1 MYPEDL
7 PAELEVT
14 AWSDSGVVM
23 GVRHKEYP
31 IEGIQFHPE
40 SIMTKVGKDI
50 LQNFLDMPAR
60 NCRPFRRPMMIQDA
74 IQMLVDGESL
84 TADQATAA
92 MNEIMTGEA
101 TPAQVGSFLT
111 ALRIKGETVDEI
123 AGMARVMREK
133 SLHVSV
139 EGDVVDTCGT
149 GGDGSGSFNISTTAA
164 FVVAGAGVTVAK
176 HGNRAMSGSTGSA
189 DVLEA
194 LGVKIA
200 LSPESVARC
209 LNEAGFGFMFAQGY
223 HPSMRFAAGPRREIG
238 IRTVFNILGPL
249 TNPAGADRQVIGV
262 ADPSMADRMARVLG
276 QLGSRKALVVHGSDG
291 MDEITVT
298 GPSTV
303 WQLEN
308 GEVTEFEVTPGD
320 LGVSVSPADSIR
332 ATSSEH
338 SARIARS
345 VLSGESGPARD
356 VVLLNAAAALVAA
369 DRSDSLASGV
379 EVAARSIDSGDAQAK
394 LDAVVE
400 LSQSLD

>member
-1 MYPEDL
+1 
-7 PAELEVT
+7 
-14 AWSDSGVVM
+14 
-23 GVRHKEYP
+23 
-31 IEGIQFHPE
+31 
-40 SIMTKVGKDI
+40 
-50 LQNFLDMPAR
+50 
-60 NCRPFRRPMMIQDA
+60 MIQDA

-84 TADQATAA
+84 SADQAAAA

-101 TPAQVGSFLT
+101 TPAQVGAFLT

-194 LGVKIA
+194 LGVQIA

-262 ADPSMADRMARVLG
+262 ADPSMAGRMARVLG

-291 MDEITVT
+291 MDEITIT
-298 GPSTV
+298 GPSTI

-308 GEVTEFEVTPGD
+308 GEVTEFEVTPAD
-320 LGVSVSPADSIR
+320 LGVSVSSADSIR
-332 ATSSEH
+332 ATSAEH

-345 VLSGESGPARD
+345 VLSGDSGPARD

-379 EVAARSIDSGDAQAK
+379 ELAARSIDSGDAQAK

>member
-1 MYPEDL
+1 
-7 PAELEVT
+7 
-14 AWSDSGVVM
+14 
-23 GVRHKEYP
+23 
-31 IEGIQFHPE
+31 
-40 SIMTKVGKDI
+40 
-50 LQNFLDMPAR
+50 
-60 NCRPFRRPMMIQDA
+60 MIQDA
-74 IQMLVDGESL
+74 IQLLVDGASL
-84 TADQATAA
+84 SAGQASAV
-92 MNEIMTGEA
+92 MEQIMTGEA

-111 ALRIKGETVDEI
+111 ALRVKGETVEEI
-123 AGMARVMREK
+123 SGMARVMREK

-139 EGDVVDTCGT
+139 DGPVVDTCGT

-164 FVVAGAGVTVAK
+164 FVAAGAGVAVAK

-223 HPSMRFAAGPRREIG
+223 HPSMRFVAGPRREIS

-249 TNPAGADRQVIGV
+249 TNPAGADRQVIGI

-291 MDEITVT
+291 MDEITIT

-303 WQLEN
+303 WLLEN
-308 GEVTEFEVTPGD
+308 GEVTQFEVNPGD
-320 LGVSVSPADSIR
+320 LGVPTSSADSIR
-332 ATSSEH
+332 ATSAEH
-338 SARIARS
+338 SAQIARS
-345 VLSGESGPARD
+345 VLTGESGPARD
-356 VVLLNAAAALVAA
+356 VVLLNAAAALFAA
-369 DRSDSLASGV
+369 GKAASLDIGMQL
-379 EVAARSIDSGDAQAK
+379 AARSIDSGAAQAK
-394 LDAVVE
+394 LNAVAE

>member
-1 MYPEDL
+1 
-7 PAELEVT
+7 
-14 AWSDSGVVM
+14 
-23 GVRHKEYP
+23 
-31 IEGIQFHPE
+31 
-40 SIMTKVGKDI
+40 
-50 LQNFLDMPAR
+50 
-60 NCRPFRRPMMIQDA
+60 MIQDA
-74 IQMLVDGESL
+74 IQILVDGESL
-84 TADQATAA
+84 SADQATAA

-101 TPAQVGSFLT
+101 TSAQVGSFLT

-123 AGMARVMREK
+123 TGMARVMREK

-164 FVVAGAGVTVAK
+164 FVVAGAGVAVAK

-291 MDEITVT
+291 MDEITIT

-308 GEVTEFEVTPGD
+308 GEVTEFEVTPGG
-320 LGVSVSPADSIR
+320 LGVSVSSADSIQ
-332 ATSSEH
+332 ATSAEH

-345 VLSGESGPARD
+345 VLAGESGPARD

-369 DRSDSLASGV
+369 DRSDSLAAGV
-379 EVAARSIDSGDAQAK
+379 ALAARSIDSGDARAK
-394 LDAVVE
+394 LDAVVD

>member
-1 MYPEDL
+1 
-7 PAELEVT
+7 
-14 AWSDSGVVM
+14 
-23 GVRHKEYP
+23 
-31 IEGIQFHPE
+31 
-40 SIMTKVGKDI
+40 
-50 LQNFLDMPAR
+50 
-60 NCRPFRRPMMIQDA
+60 MIQDA
-74 IQMLVDGESL
+74 IQILVDGESL
-84 TADQATAA
+84 SADQATAA

-101 TPAQVGSFLT
+101 TSAQVGSFLT

-123 AGMARVMREK
+123 TGMARVMREK

-164 FVVAGAGVTVAK
+164 FVVAGAGVAVAK

-209 LNEAGFGFMFAQGY
+209 LNEVGFGFMFAQGY

-262 ADPSMADRMARVLG
+262 ADPSMADRIAHVLG

-291 MDEITVT
+291 MDEITIT

-320 LGVSVSPADSIR
+320 LGVSVSSADSIR
-332 ATSSEH
+332 AASAEH
-338 SARIARS
+338 SAQIARS
-345 VLSGESGPARD
+345 VLAGGSGPARD

-369 DRSDSLASGV
+369 DRSDSLAAGF
-379 EVAARSIDSGDAQAK
+379 ELAARSIDSGDAQAK

>member
-1 MYPEDL
+1 
-7 PAELEVT
+7 
-14 AWSDSGVVM
+14 
-23 GVRHKEYP
+23 
-31 IEGIQFHPE
+31 
-40 SIMTKVGKDI
+40 
-50 LQNFLDMPAR
+50 
-60 NCRPFRRPMMIQDA
+60 MIQDA

-84 TADQATAA
+84 SADQASAV

-111 ALRIKGETVDEI
+111 ALRMKGETVDEI

-139 EGDVVDTCGT
+139 DGPVVDTCGT

-189 DVLEA
+189 DVLES

-209 LNEAGFGFMFAQGY
+209 LNEVGFGFMFAQGY
-223 HPSMRFAAGPRREIG
+223 HPSMRFVAGPRREIG

-249 TNPAGADRQVIGV
+249 TNPAGADRQVIGI

-291 MDEITVT
+291 MDEITIT

-308 GEVTEFEVTPGD
+308 GEVTEFEVSPGD
-320 LGVSVSPADSIR
+320 LGLSISSADSIQ
-332 ATSSEH
+332 ATSAEH
-338 SARIARS
+338 SARIVRS
-345 VLSGESGPARD
+345 VLAGESGPARD

-369 DRSDSLASGV
+369 DRADSLAAGV
-379 EVAARSIDSGDAQAK
+379 DLAARSIDCGDAQAK
-394 LDAVVE
+394 LNAVVE
-400 LSQSLD
+400 LSQSLE

>member
-1 MYPEDL
+1 
-7 PAELEVT
+7 
-14 AWSDSGVVM
+14 
-23 GVRHKEYP
+23 
-31 IEGIQFHPE
+31 
-40 SIMTKVGKDI
+40 
-50 LQNFLDMPAR
+50 
-60 NCRPFRRPMMIQDA
+60 MIQDA
-74 IQMLVDGESL
+74 IQILVDGESL
-84 TADQATAA
+84 SAEQAAAA

-101 TPAQVGSFLT
+101 TPAQVGAFLT
-111 ALRIKGETVDEI
+111 SLRIKGETVDEI

-194 LGVKIA
+194 LGVQIA

-262 ADPSMADRMARVLG
+262 ADPSMANRMARVLG

-291 MDEITVT
+291 MDEITIT

-320 LGVSVSPADSIR
+320 LGISVASADSIR
-332 ATSSEH
+332 ATSAEH
-338 SARIARS
+338 SARIVRS
-345 VLSGESGPARD
+345 VLAGESGPARD

-369 DRSDSLASGV
+369 DRSGSLAAGF
-379 EVAARSIDSGDAQAK
+379 ELAARSIDSGDAQAK

-400 LSQSLD
+400 MSQSLE

>member
-1 MYPEDL
+1 
-7 PAELEVT
+7 
-14 AWSDSGVVM
+14 
-23 GVRHKEYP
+23 
-31 IEGIQFHPE
+31 
-40 SIMTKVGKDI
+40 
-50 LQNFLDMPAR
+50 
-60 NCRPFRRPMMIQDA
+60 MIQDA
-74 IQMLVDGESL
+74 IRILVDGESL
-84 TADQATAA
+84 SADQATAA

-101 TPAQVGSFLT
+101 TSAQVGSFLT

-123 AGMARVMREK
+123 TGMARVMREK

-164 FVVAGAGVTVAK
+164 FVVAGAGVAVAK

-209 LNEAGFGFMFAQGY
+209 LNDVGFGFMFAQGY

-262 ADPSMADRMARVLG
+262 ADPSMADRMAHVLG

-291 MDEITVT
+291 MDEITIT

-308 GEVTEFEVTPGD
+308 GEVTEFEVTPGG
-320 LGVSVSPADSIR
+320 LGVSVSSADSIQ
-332 ATSSEH
+332 ATSAEH
-338 SARIARS
+338 SAQIVRS
-345 VLSGESGPARD
+345 VLAGESGPARD

-369 DRSDSLASGV
+369 DRSGSLAAGV
-379 EVAARSIDSGDAQAK
+379 ELAARSIDSGDAQAK